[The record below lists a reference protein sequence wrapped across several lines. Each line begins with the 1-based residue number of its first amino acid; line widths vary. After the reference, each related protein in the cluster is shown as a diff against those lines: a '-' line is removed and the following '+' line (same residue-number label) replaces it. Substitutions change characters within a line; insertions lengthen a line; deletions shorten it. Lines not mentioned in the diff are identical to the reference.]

1 MKLDEKSY
9 LGEKEI
15 YDYNYIQKVFF
26 DRNEFSPILGKEFLI
41 MLGKDITHLYLHM
54 DKLVLEN
61 HGQL

>member
-15 YDYNYIQKVFF
+15 YDYNYIKKVYFI
-26 DRNEFSPILGKEFLI
+26 RNVFSPILGKEFLI
-41 MLGKDITHLYLHM
+41 MLGKAITLLYLHM